1 MSHEIH
7 QTKAM
12 ILRSKGMRESNRLL
26 ILYTEAFGLVYVS
39 AQSIRD
45 IKSKMRFHTNR
56 LSLVTVDLVEG
67 RDVWRLT
74 GIHEEVSSMT
84 FADNS
89 WYPVLDRI
97 ASVLLRLCRGEE
109 ANEALW
115 DDLEFLYNLVNQG
128 EPSDQTMLDELEI
141 AIVARILYHVGYWSG
156 EEEVVTSDPADI
168 LNHLKEVSQKRTL
181 FIKRINQGIEASQ
194 L

>member
-26 ILYTEAFGLVYVS
+26 VLYTEDFGLVYVS

-45 IKSKMRFHTNR
+45 IKSKMRFHISR

-84 FADNS
+84 FADS
-89 WYPVLDRI
+89 PWYPMLDRI
-97 ASVLLRLCRGEE
+97 ASVVLRLCRGEE
-109 ANEALW
+109 ANQALW
-115 DDLEFLYNLVNQG
+115 NDLAFLYDLVAGGNQ
-128 EPSDQTMLDELEI
+128 DQRILDTLEI

-156 EEEVVTSDPADI
+156 DEDIVMRESSEIMNYLTEVDHHRTS
-168 LNHLKEVSQKRTL
+168 

>member
-1 MSHEIH
+1 
-7 QTKAM
+7 
-12 ILRSKGMRESNRLL
+12 MRESNRLL
-26 ILYTEAFGLVYVS
+26 VLYTEAFGLVYVS
-39 AQSIRD
+39 AQSIRE
-45 IKSKMRFHTNR
+45 IKSKMRFHTSR

-84 FADNS
+84 FADS
-89 WYPVLDRI
+89 PWYPMLDRI
-97 ASVLLRLCRGEE
+97 ASVVFRLCRGEE
-109 ANEALW
+109 ANQALW
-115 DDLEFLYNLVNQG
+115 NDIAFLYDRVTSMTDSESL
-128 EPSDQTMLDELEI
+128 LDTIEI

-156 EEEVVTSDPADI
+156 EEDIVTKESSDI
-168 LNHLKEVSQKRTL
+168 MNHLDYVVQHRPS